1 MDFRSKII
9 LNSGFVRGRRSKKSI
24 EARNKMIEEM
34 QKTITQPTTQPTK
47 KDVKNINDETAKIV
61 DEIKITFG
69 N

>member
-9 LNSGFVRGRRSKKSI
+9 PNSGVVRGRRSKKSI

-47 KDVKNINDETAKIV
+47 KDEKNINNETAKIV
-61 DEIKITFG
+61 DEIKITFE